1 MVPKV
6 IHYCWFGGNEK
17 PDIIKK
23 CIQSWRE
30 KCPDY
35 EIKEWN
41 ESNFDVT
48 INRYMYE
55 AYQNKKWGFVP
66 DYARAWIIYHY
77 GGIYMDTDVELLDNM
92 DSFLN
97 YDSFMFW
104 ESEIFFNLGMGFGAE
119 KGNQIIKA
127 VMDEYENRAF
137 IKPNGKLDMLPSP
150 AINTKSIRNTIP
162 EIRLGNYDQIIDN
175 NAFLSYSA
183 YSRLMKHYGTATW
196 TDKPN
201 LSMDVSQKVWK
212 DTKLKRFLRK
222 PSRLEFVENH
232 FPKKLYNAYIF
243 FSYDFLEFGGKFFIK
258 KYVFRK

>member
-1 MVPKV
+1 
-6 IHYCWFGGNEK
+6 
-17 PDIIKK
+17 
-23 CIQSWRE
+23 
-30 KCPDY
+30 
-35 EIKEWN
+35 
-41 ESNFDVT
+41 
-48 INRYMYE
+48 
-55 AYQNKKWGFVP
+55 
-66 DYARAWIIYHY
+66 
-77 GGIYMDTDVELLDNM
+77 MDTDVELLDNM

-127 VMDEYENRAF
+127 VMDEYNNRLF

-162 EIRLGNYDQIIDN
+162 EIQLGNYDQIIDN

-196 TDKPN
+196 TYKPN

-222 PSRLEFVENH
+222 PSRLEFVEKH
-232 FPKKLYNAYIF
+232 FPKKLYSAYIF
-243 FSYDFLEFGGKFFIK
+243 LSYDFLEFGGKFFIK
-258 KYVFRK
+258 KYILRK

>member
-1 MVPKV
+1 MIPKV

-77 GGIYMDTDVELLDNM
+77 GGIYG
-92 DSFLN
+92 
-97 YDSFMFW
+97 Y
-104 ESEIFFNLGMGFGAE
+104 
-119 KGNQIIKA
+119 
-127 VMDEYENRAF
+127 RC
-137 IKPNGKLDMLPSP
+137 
-150 AINTKSIRNTIP
+150 
-162 EIRLGNYDQIIDN
+162 
-175 NAFLSYSA
+175 
-183 YSRLMKHYGTATW
+183 
-196 TDKPN
+196 
-201 LSMDVSQKVWK
+201 
-212 DTKLKRFLRK
+212 
-222 PSRLEFVENH
+222 
-232 FPKKLYNAYIF
+232 
-243 FSYDFLEFGGKFFIK
+243 
-258 KYVFRK
+258 